1 MAAHP
6 LLMDNSTPTAQ
17 TKKDRYRP
25 MVPKFSTTKVSLTR
39 IALACSSN

>member
-6 LLMDNSTPTAQ
+6 LLMDNATPTVQ

-25 MVPKFSTTKVSLTR
+25 MVPKFSTTKVCAPPPRL
-39 IALACSSN
+39 LLPMD